1 MVEEEMDCWMDA
13 MDFWIISYEY
23 ISGAGPVCDS
33 YGRVILRASF
43 RLVSCLIFGLTMFSL
58 LLLILVACMNRNV
71 VACACVALLY
81 VY

>member
-1 MVEEEMDCWMDA
+1 MDWYKY
-13 MDFWIISYEY
+13 WIISYEY
-23 ISGAGPVCDS
+23 IRELDLFMIRMGES
-33 YGRVILRASF
+33 YLGLPSDKFHVLY
-43 RLVSCLIFGLTMFSL
+43 FGLTMFSL